1 MARYPHGYAHR
12 EGHPWHRDNP
22 DLQSADPR
30 ISCGDGDEED
40 YIINANDM
48 ELYEQ
53 IERAIRQHYDF
64 INIGNSITEVEVRH
78 AIRWVMRDNPDI
90 FWFVHQYHFDKDN
103 GIVSLRYRCSPER
116 SAIIQES
123 IDDVVVNDFKI
134 AHVRTLSQLEQVAY
148 VYKWMLTY
156 CNYNTNSAYNQ
167 NIDSVFVRR
176 NSVCTGYAK
185 AEQYLFKL
193 LGIESRLVF
202 GRLNNDKEDGRHCW
216 NVVFIQGRYYH
227 LDICLGDLSLEDVIK
242 EAGATSLRRYG
253 DYNYNCFCVSTE
265 EILKTRSIEDV
276 ESLPLCDST
285 LPTDEVERLSH
296 IEIKERDESIGCLL
310 THIGSSADLFLCT
323 RDKDVVLKRFRESNT
338 QKCKDEYG
346 FMDSLRGCNHLL
358 QLDSSYSDVG
368 NNILAIEQST
378 PIVDLFCS
386 HYYHPTLNGVLR
398 MIKDITLGWQECQ
411 QRGILYRDIHV
422 CNVYKANY
430 GIYKLGDF
438 GSCTYEFRGLRERV
452 GNPWFMSP
460 ETYISGQFDERS
472 AVYSI
477 TAVLYFV
484 LNGLRPPFVDGNN
497 EEEALQRKIN
507 GEALPEPV
515 LLHSFPKDLAKVIMI
530 ELFARGCAFYP
541 SKRMQTC
548 EELLHVIDLLHSTLK
563 SQRIELRF
571 VQQGT
576 DTILDNKTIPIVYI
590 PRDIHHRFAYGE
602 EVERIAISRK
612 WSPDSED
619 VERIT
624 TTAAPFIVDVDGN
637 GSFEE
642 EEVRWVDI
650 NNNVCFEEEEVS
662 WDDLPCELRFAL
674 EGEDDVDVSPIP
686 MSDNIENYC
695 RTMGIGEATLWC
707 NDPDTVSTMCRRMG
721 IGEPTFKG
729 QGKGNSPQIN
739 DDGCISPKHKM
750 SSEPTTF
757 CPIIRKRSF
766 WKNLFGKTYETYSS
780 IFAPAEVKQKSHM
793 LVQVYLHL
801 YEETEKV
808 KTLAQE
814 SDRNAERR
822 DYIPLQCKLKKGD
835 KVDVLLNIYGETLLM
850 SDKKSV
856 VWQGTFTKCSFD
868 YFVPKDL
875 DVDELSCTALL
886 SVNGVPV
893 GEMRFVTQI
902 VDSPRQLNP
911 EIIAHKYS
919 KVFISY
925 SHQDESKVKFLHEGL
940 ELGAVP
946 HFFDRSYLKPGD
958 VFPQKIQDYIN
969 SADLFIL
976 CWSENASKSEY
987 VQKERLQALERAS
1000 PQVKPEQAAKLKIY
1014 PMSIE
1019 PRAELPSDMKEYY
1032 HFGEM

>member
-1 MARYPHGYAHR
+1 M
-12 EGHPWHRDNP
+12 
-22 DLQSADPR
+22 
-30 ISCGDGDEED
+30 DGDEEFG
-40 YIINANDM
+40 IMIASDM
-48 ELYEQ
+48 EIYEQ
-53 IERAIRQHYDF
+53 IEYAIRQHEEYL
-64 INIGNSITEVEVRH
+64 NVGSSVTESDVRH

-185 AEQYLFKL
+185 AAQYLFKL

-216 NVVFIQGRYYH
+216 NIVCIQGRYYH
-227 LDICLGDLSLEDVIK
+227 LDICLGDLSLEDVMK
-242 EAGATSLRRYG
+242 KAGTATIRRYG

-285 LPTDEVERLSH
+285 LPTDEVKRLSH
-296 IEIKERDESIGCLL
+296 IEIKERDESVGCLL
-310 THIGSSADLFLCT
+310 THIGSSADIFLCT
-323 RDKDVVLKRFRESNT
+323 RDKDVVLKMFRGSNT
-338 QKCKDEYG
+338 QKCKEEYG
-346 FMDSLRGCNHLL
+346 FLDSLMGCNHLL

-386 HYYHPTLNGVLR
+386 HYYHPTLNGALR

-438 GSCTYEFRGLRERV
+438 GSCTYELRGLRERV

-484 LNGLRPPFVDGNN
+484 LNGLRPPFVDGHN
-497 EEEALQRKIN
+497 EEEALQRKMN

-515 LLHSFPKDLAKVIMI
+515 LLHSFPKDLKEVIMTDF
-530 ELFARGCAFYP
+530 FAKGCAFYP
-541 SKRMQTC
+541 SKRIQTC
-548 EELLHVIDLLHSTLK
+548 KELLHVIDLLCSTLK

-571 VQQGT
+571 VQQGA
-576 DTILDNKTIPIVYI
+576 DTILDNKTIPNVYI

-619 VERIT
+619 VERT
-624 TTAAPFIVDVDGN
+624 ATTAAPAIVDVDGN
-637 GSFEE
+637 GSFE
-642 EEVRWVDI
+642 
-650 NNNVCFEEEEVS
+650 VS
-662 WDDLPCELRFAL
+662 WDDINNDGSFQEEEISWDDFPGELRFAL
-674 EGEDDVDVSPIP
+674 EGEDDVDVSSIP
-686 MSDNIENYC
+686 MSDDVENYC
-695 RTMGIGEATLWC
+695 RTMG
-707 NDPDTVSTMCRRMG
+707 V
-721 IGEPTFKG
+721 GEPTFRG
-729 QGKGNSPQIN
+729 QGKG
-739 DDGCISPKHKM
+739 
-750 SSEPTTF
+750 
-757 CPIIRKRSF
+757 SF
-766 WKNLFGKTYETYSS
+766 WNKLFGKTYETFSS
-780 IFAPAEVKQKSHM
+780 IFAPAEVKRKSHM

-814 SDRNAERR
+814 SDKNAKRR

-835 KVDVLLNIYGETLLM
+835 KVDVQLNIYGETLLT

-856 VWQGTFTKCSFD
+856 VWQGSFIKCSFD
-868 YFVPKDL
+868 YFVPKDI
-875 DVDELSCTALL
+875 DVDELSCVALL

-893 GEMRFVTQI
+893 GEMRFITKI
-902 VDSPRQLNP
+902 VDEPRKLNP

-925 SHQDESKVKFLHEGL
+925 SHLDESKVKFLHEGL
-940 ELGAVP
+940 ELGSVP
-946 HFFDRSYLKPGD
+946 HFFDRKYLKAGD
-958 VFPQKIQDYIN
+958 VFPQVIQDYIN

-987 VQKERLQALERAS
+987 VQKERLQALERAF
-1000 PQVKPEQAAKLKIY
+1000 PQVRPEKDAKLRIY

-1019 PRAELPSDMKEYY
+1019 PRAELPSDMKENY
-1032 HFGEM
+1032 HFGEI

>member
-1 MARYPHGYAHR
+1 
-12 EGHPWHRDNP
+12 
-22 DLQSADPR
+22 
-30 ISCGDGDEED
+30 
-40 YIINANDM
+40 M
-48 ELYEQ
+48 EIYEQ
-53 IERAIRQHYDF
+53 IEHAIRQHEEYL
-64 INIGNSITEVEVRH
+64 NVGNSVTESDVRH

-185 AEQYLFKL
+185 AAQYLFKL

-216 NVVFIQGRYYH
+216 NIVCIQGRYYH
-227 LDICLGDLSLEDVIK
+227 LDICLGDLSLEDVMK
-242 EAGATSLRRYG
+242 KAGTATIRRYG

-276 ESLPLCDST
+276 EFLPLCDST
-285 LPTDEVERLSH
+285 LPTDEVKRLSH
-296 IEIKERDESIGCLL
+296 IEIKERDESVGCLL
-310 THIGSSADLFLCT
+310 THIGSSADIFLCT
-323 RDKDVVLKRFRESNT
+323 RDKDVVLKMFRGSNT
-338 QKCKDEYG
+338 QKCKEEYG
-346 FMDSLRGCNHLL
+346 FMDSLMGCNHLL

-386 HYYHPTLNGVLR
+386 HYYHPTLNGALR

-438 GSCTYEFRGLRERV
+438 GSCTYELRGLRERV

-497 EEEALQRKIN
+497 EEEALQRKMN

-515 LLHSFPKDLAKVIMI
+515 LLHSFPKDLKEVIMTDF
-530 ELFARGCAFYP
+530 FAKGCAFYP
-541 SKRMQTC
+541 SKRIQTC
-548 EELLHVIDLLHSTLK
+548 EELLHVIDLLRSTLK

-571 VQQGT
+571 VQQGA
-576 DTILDNKTIPIVYI
+576 DTILDNKTIPNVYI

-619 VERIT
+619 VERT
-624 TTAAPFIVDVDGN
+624 ATTAAPAIVDVDGN
-637 GSFEE
+637 GSFE
-642 EEVRWVDI
+642 
-650 NNNVCFEEEEVS
+650 VS
-662 WDDLPCELRFAL
+662 WDDINNDGSFQEEEISWDDFPGELRFAL
-674 EGEDDVDVSPIP
+674 EGEDDVDVSSIP
-686 MSDNIENYC
+686 MSDDVENYC
-695 RTMGIGEATLWC
+695 RTMGIGE
-707 NDPDTVSTMCRRMG
+707 
-721 IGEPTFKG
+721 PTFRG
-729 QGKGNSPQIN
+729 QGKGSSPQIN

-750 SSEPTTF
+750 SGELTSF
-757 CPIIRKRSF
+757 SPIIRKRSF
-766 WKNLFGKTYETYSS
+766 WNKLFGKTYETFSS
-780 IFAPAEVKQKSHM
+780 IFAPAEVKRKSHM

-814 SDRNAERR
+814 SDKNAKRR
-822 DYIPLQCKLKKGD
+822 DNIPLQCKLKKGD
-835 KVDVLLNIYGETLLM
+835 KVDVQLNIYGETLLT

-856 VWQGTFTKCSFD
+856 VWQGSFIKCSFD
-868 YFVPKDL
+868 YFVPKDI
-875 DVDELSCTALL
+875 DVDELSCVALL
-886 SVNGVPV
+886 SVNGMPV
-893 GEMRFVTQI
+893 GEMRFITKI

-911 EIIAHKYS
+911 EIIAHKYK

-940 ELGAVP
+940 ELGSVP
-946 HFFDRSYLKPGD
+946 HFFDRKYLKAGD
-958 VFPQKIQDYIN
+958 VFPQVIQDYIN

-987 VQKERLQALERAS
+987 VQKERLQALERAF
-1000 PQVKPEQAAKLKIY
+1000 PQVRPEQAAKLRIY

-1019 PRAELPSDMKEYY
+1019 PRAELPSDMKENY
-1032 HFGEM
+1032 HFGEI

>member
-1 MARYPHGYAHR
+1 MIA
-12 EGHPWHRDNP
+12 
-22 DLQSADPR
+22 S
-30 ISCGDGDEED
+30 
-40 YIINANDM
+40 DM

-53 IERAIRQHYDF
+53 IERAIRQHAEYL
-64 INIGNSITEVEVRH
+64 NVGNSVTESEVRH

-103 GIVSLRYRCSPER
+103 GIVSFRYRCSPER
-116 SAIIQES
+116 CAIIQKS

-148 VYKWMLTY
+148 VYKWMLAY

-185 AEQYLFKL
+185 AAQYLFKL

-202 GRLNNDKEDGRHCW
+202 GRLKNDKEEGRHCW
-216 NVVFIQGRYYH
+216 NIVCIQGRYYH

-242 EAGATSLRRYG
+242 KAGATSLRRYG

-296 IEIKERDESIGCLL
+296 IEIKERDEIIGCLL
-310 THIGSSADLFLCT
+310 THIGSSADIFLCT
-323 RDKDVVLKRFRESNT
+323 RDKDVVLKKFRGSNT
-338 QKCKDEYG
+338 QKCKEEYG
-346 FMDSLRGCNHLL
+346 FMDSLRGCKHLL
-358 QLDSSYSDVG
+358 QLNNTYSDVG

-378 PIVDLFCS
+378 PVVDLLCS
-386 HYYHPTLNGVLR
+386 HYYHPSLNGVLK
-398 MIKDITLGWQECQ
+398 MIKDITLGWLECQ
-411 QRGILYRDIHV
+411 QQGVMYRDIHV
-422 CNVYKANY
+422 CNIYKAND
-430 GIYKLGDF
+430 GSYKLGDF
-438 GSCTYEFRGLRERV
+438 GSCTYELRGLRERV

-460 ETYISGQFDERS
+460 ETYINGQFDERS

-497 EEEALQRKIN
+497 EEEALQRKMN

-541 SKRMQTC
+541 SKRIQTC
-548 EELLHVIDLLHSTLK
+548 KELLHVIDVLSSTLK

-571 VQQGT
+571 VQQGA
-576 DTILDNKTIPIVYI
+576 DMILDNKTIPNVYI

-612 WSPDSED
+612 WSLDSED
-619 VERIT
+619 VERT
-624 TTAAPFIVDVDGN
+624 ATTAAPYFIDIDNDG
-637 GSFEE
+637 
-642 EEVRWVDI
+642 
-650 NNNVCFEEEEVS
+650 CF
-662 WDDLPCELRFAL
+662 DAALDYNDLPDEIRDILT
-674 EGEDDVDVSPIP
+674 DDDTDVCSIP
-686 MSDNIENYC
+686 MSDDVENYC
-695 RTMGIGEATLWC
+695 RTMGVDERQNRPTSPADNKNNSESESDSINTKQAIDYTPRPKVMYKTGAAIGSAIGSVFS
-707 NDPDTVSTMCRRMG
+707 PIG
-721 IGEPTFKG
+721 IVLGGISGWFC
-729 QGKGNSPQIN
+729 GKAN
-739 DDGCISPKHKM
+739 KA
-750 SSEPTTF
+750 
-757 CPIIRKRSF
+757 
-766 WKNLFGKTYETYSS
+766 GKYDEVYSS
-780 IFAPAEVKQKSHM
+780 IFALSEMKRKSHM

-801 YEETEKV
+801 FEETEKV
-808 KTLAQE
+808 RKFARE
-814 SDRNAERR
+814 SDKNAERR

-835 KVDVLLNIYGETLLM
+835 KVDVLLNIYGEILLM
-850 SDKKSV
+850 SDKKSM
-856 VWQGTFTKCSFD
+856 VWQGSFTKCSFD
-868 YFVPKDL
+868 YFVPKDI
-875 DVDELSCTALL
+875 DVDELSCVALL

-893 GEMRFVTQI
+893 GEMRFITQI
-902 VDSPRQLNP
+902 VEAPRQLNP

-946 HFFDRSYLKPGD
+946 HFFDRKYLKAGD
-958 VFPQKIQDYIN
+958 VFPQVIKDYIN

-987 VQKERLQALERAS
+987 VKKERLQALERAF
-1000 PQVKPEQAAKLKIY
+1000 PQVRPQQAAKLRIY

-1019 PRAELPSDMKEYY
+1019 PRAELPSDMRENY
-1032 HFGEM
+1032 HFGEI